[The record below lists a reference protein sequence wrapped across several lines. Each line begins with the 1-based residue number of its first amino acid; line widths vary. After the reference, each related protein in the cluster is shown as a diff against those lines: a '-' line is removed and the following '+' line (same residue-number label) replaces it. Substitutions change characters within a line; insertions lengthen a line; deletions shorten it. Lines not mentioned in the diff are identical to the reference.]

1 MCLRKEKKT
10 FFTKFCGKSYLH
22 SSYCKTEENGERKE
36 YMTCFK
42 IRFSNLGDFF
52 KTFFIP
58 LFSYESLRHVLWSL
72 VANWVLI

>member
-1 MCLRKEKKT
+1 MCLRKENSTLVVFIPKKNV
-10 FFTKFCGKSYLH
+10 FYKILRKSYLH

-58 LFSYESLRHVLWSL
+58 LFHMKV
-72 VANWVLI
+72 